1 VSKEAAEKWCKEN
14 GNMMHF
20 ETSAFE
26 GKNVEDAFITMAKA
40 AIKREAEVVLPASM
54 MQPGTEPKNLKLKQA
69 DHKTRGQT
77 QTNCTC

>member
-1 VSKEAAEKWCKEN
+1 MPREKAEQWCKEN
-14 GNMMHF
+14 GNIMHF

-54 MQPGTEPKNLKLKQA
+54 MPTEAPKNLKLKQA
-69 DHKTRGQT
+69 DHKQRGQT
-77 QTNCTC
+77 QTNCNC